1 MMNRNLKTSNI
12 TESAMITGILVII
25 AYLSSFITLLM
36 FFYPTPA
43 IILGKR
49 KGLKYSILALIASDL
64 IISMLLG
71 VQTGL
76 VFLILYTPLA
86 VALTYG
92 ICRDEDANKTI
103 LFGTAAYMISFVLYI
118 LFLNFIMG
126 INFIERVAEMYD
138 QSFEM
143 TRGLFDNIPD
153 QLRTEQFEQYISD
166 IEKIAPMMNYIVTSV
181 FPAVLIAAS
190 VITSYIN
197 YIVASK
203 FAVRFSINVKQHEG
217 IGYFSFPRN
226 FMISMAGL
234 LLLSFLLGLFNIN
247 VEIIQLNLF
256 IIVFIAMLLQGVAVL
271 KFLIDKSKMSKFA
284 RNLIFVII
292 ILMSISFSIIYA
304 IIGLVD
310 LTIDLRKINRA
321 V

>member
-1 MMNRNLKTSNI
+1 MNRNLKTSNI
-12 TESAMITGILVII
+12 TEAAMITGILVII

-49 KGLKYSILALIASDL
+49 KGLKYSVL

-76 VFLILYTPLA
+76 VFFILYTPLA

-103 LFGTAAYMISFVLYI
+103 LYGTAAYMISFVLYI
-118 LFLNFIMG
+118 LLLNFIMG

-138 QSFEM
+138 QSFAM

-153 QLRTEQFEQYISD
+153 QLRTAQIEQYIRD
-166 IEKIAPMMNYIVTSV
+166 IEEMAPKMNYIVTNV

-197 YIVASK
+197 YMVASK

-226 FMISMAGL
+226 FMIAMAGL
-234 LLLSFLLGLFNIN
+234 LLLSFLLGLLNIN
-247 VEIIQLNLF
+247 VGIIQLNLF
-256 IIVFIAMLLQGVAVL
+256 IIVFMAMLLQGFAVL
-271 KFLIDKSKMSKFA
+271 KFFIDKIILGKFA
-284 RNLIFVII
+284 RNIILII
-292 ILMSISFSIIYA
+292 IVLMSMSFSVIYA

-310 LTIDLRKINRA
+310 LTVNLRKINRT

>member
-1 MMNRNLKTSNI
+1 MNRNSKTSNI

-118 LFLNFIMG
+118 LFLNFIMS

-284 RNLIFVII
+284 RNLILVII
-292 ILMSISFSIIYA
+292 IFMSISFSVIYA

>member
-1 MMNRNLKTSNI
+1 MNRNSKTSNI
-12 TESAMITGILVII
+12 TESAKITGILVII

-71 VQTGL
+71 VHTGL

-118 LFLNFIMG
+118 LFLNFIMD

>member
-1 MMNRNLKTSNI
+1 MNRNLKTSNI
-12 TESAMITGILVII
+12 TESAMITGILVIL
-25 AYLSSFITLLM
+25 AYVSSFITLLM

-49 KGLKYSILALIASDL
+49 RGLKYSILALIASDL

-71 VQTGL
+71 LQTGL
-76 VFLILYTPLA
+76 AFLLLYTPLA

-92 ICRDEDANKTI
+92 VCRDEDANKTI
-103 LFGTAAYMISFVLYI
+103 LFGSAAYMISFVLYI
-118 LFLNFIMG
+118 LLLNFIMG

-153 QLRTEQFEQYISD
+153 QFRTGQVDRYIQD
-166 IEKIAPMMNYIVTSV
+166 IDEMAPMMNYIITNV

-197 YIVASK
+197 YLVASK
-203 FAVRFSINVKQHEG
+203 FARRFSINIKEHEG

-226 FMISMAGL
+226 FMIAMAGL
-234 LLLSFLLGLFNIN
+234 LLLSFLLNLLNIN
-247 VEIIQLNLF
+247 VGIIQLNLF
-256 IIVFIAMLLQGVAVL
+256 IIVLMAMLLQGLAVL
-271 KFLIDKSKMSKFA
+271 KFFIDKSSLGKFA
-284 RNLIFVII
+284 RNLILVII
-292 ILMSISFSIIYA
+292 LIMSASFSIIYA

-310 LTIDLRKINRA
+310 LTVNLRKINRA

>member
-118 LFLNFIMG
+118 LFLNFIMD

>member
-1 MMNRNLKTSNI
+1 MNRNSKTSNI

-71 VQTGL
+71 VHTGL

-118 LFLNFIMG
+118 LFLNFIMS

>member
-1 MMNRNLKTSNI
+1 MNRNSKTSNI

-118 LFLNFIMG
+118 LFLNFIMD

>member
-1 MMNRNLKTSNI
+1 MNRNSKTSNI

-118 LFLNFIMG
+118 LFLNFIMS

-271 KFLIDKSKMSKFA
+271 KFLIDNSKMSKFA

>member
-1 MMNRNLKTSNI
+1 MNRNSKTSNI

-118 LFLNFIMG
+118 LFLNFIMS